1 METAFHATT
10 IVAVSKDG
18 KTAIAGDG
26 QVTMGNSVIMKGTAQ
41 KVRRLYN
48 GKVVSGFAGSVA
60 DAFSLFDRFEA
71 KLNEY
76 NGNLIRSA
84 VELAK
89 DWRSDKVLHIEPDD
103 GISAIGSGGMYALA
117 AARALK
123 NNTDLT
129 AKEIAERSLHIAADI
144 CVYTN
149 HNVICEEI

>member
-60 DAFSLFDRFEA
+60 DAFPFLTDL
-71 KLNEY
+71 KLNLMNITEI
-76 NGNLIRSA
+76 LFA
-84 VELAK
+84 V
-89 DWRSDKVLHIEPDD
+89 P
-103 GISAIGSGGMYALA
+103 
-117 AARALK
+117 
-123 NNTDLT
+123 
-129 AKEIAERSLHIAADI
+129 
-144 CVYTN
+144 
-149 HNVICEEI
+149 